1 MTSSQAGTHRRLDR
15 PVDAAVDHVLG
26 SASAE
31 LTLVEYG
38 SYACPRCRV
47 ANEEMARLRD
57 RFGVRL
63 RYAFRHRPL
72 ENNALA
78 RRAAELAECAAD
90 EESFWRAHM
99 ALMSR
104 SATLTEEDLRVVADD
119 LKLDDATDAGRRA
132 AAAARVDR
140 DTASSHASGVTF
152 TPTFFINGA
161 RYDGA
166 WDAHTLGEAMLGSLG
181 HRVHAAALSFGSW
194 APSAALLLVGVTLL
208 ALLLS
213 NSGMGLPFEHFWES
227 ALQLRFGSHALS
239 LSLREWINDGLLT
252 LFFLVVGLEVKREF
266 TVGRLARPRQA
277 ALPIAAAIGGMLLP
291 ALFYFAIARDPA
303 LRLGAGVPMPTDTAF
318 AVAFIVMLGS
328 RIPIELR
335 VFLTA
340 ASIVDDIGTIGVVAL
355 FYSAGINS
363 AALLASALLVAVLV
377 LLNRSGIYRAWPY
390 AVTGLLLWAALHAA
404 GVHPTLAGV
413 LLALLIPTRP
423 PANLNA
429 LLAQAEAVI
438 ANETRRGEAALR
450 HGPST
455 PALQALDS
463 IHDRI
468 ESPADRLLRTVEPWS
483 SYLVLPLFALANAGL
498 VVQAGLFDGH
508 ETLALAIGAGLVL
521 GKPLGFLLASM
532 LVMRAGLA
540 ERPSTFGA
548 VHIAGAGALAGIG
561 FTMSL
566 FISGRAF
573 PEAGDFAAAKA
584 AVFLASAL
592 SAVIGCVILG
602 RLARTPANAA

>member
-1 MTSSQAGTHRRLDR
+1 MSTAVTPRRLDR
-15 PVDAAVDHVLG
+15 PVDAALDHVLG
-26 SASAE
+26 LPSAE

-57 RFGVRL
+57 RFGTRL
-63 RYAFRHRPL
+63 RYVFRHRPL

-78 RRAAELAECAAD
+78 RQSAELAECAAD
-90 EESFWRAHM
+90 EESFWRAHV

-104 SATLTEEDLRVVADD
+104 SATLTEEDLRVVGDD
-119 LKLDDATDAGRRA
+119 LGLDDATDAGRRA

-181 HRVHAAALSFGSW
+181 HRMHSAAVSFGSW
-194 APSAALLLVGVTLL
+194 APSTALLLVGVTLL

-213 NSGMGLPFEHFWES
+213 NSGMGEGFEHFWET
-227 ALQLRFGSHALS
+227 ALQLQFGAHALS
-239 LSLREWINDGLLT
+239 LSLRDWINDGLLT

-291 ALFYFAIARDPA
+291 ALFYLAIARDPA

-355 FYSAGINS
+355 FYSTGLHPV
-363 AALLASALLVAVLV
+363 ALLASVLLVAALV
-377 LLNRSGIYRAWPY
+377 MLNRSGIYRAWPY
-390 AVTGLLLWAALHAA
+390 AAIGLLLWAALHAA
-404 GVHPTLAGV
+404 GIHATLAGV
-413 LLALLIPTRP
+413 LLALLTPTRP
-423 PANLNA
+423 PANLTS

-438 ANETRRGEAALR
+438 TSETRRGEAALR
-450 HGPST
+450 HGPSA

-498 VVQAGLFDGH
+498 VLQAGLFDGR
-508 ETLALAIGAGLVL
+508 EALSLAIGAGLVL
-521 GKPLGFLLASM
+521 GKPLGFLLASL
-532 LVMRAGLA
+532 LVMKVGLA
-540 ERPSTFGA
+540 ERPATFGTA
-548 VHIAGAGALAGIG
+548 HIAGAGALAGIG

-573 PEAGDFAAAKA
+573 PDAGDFAAAKA
-584 AVFLASAL
+584 AVFIASGI
-592 SAVIGCVILG
+592 SAVIGCAILA
-602 RLARTPANAA
+602 RLAGTRPGTAA